1 MSFDLV
7 QIRKLAEA
15 KEDQNWKFR
24 QFLKTRRDL
33 EPDWLAKQRGARRCL
48 GDAKSLAGPHANA
61 LMNCHPEQRE
71 GSAVSA
77 EPAQLQ
83 IPRRAH
89 LASSG

>member
-15 KEDQNWKFR
+15 KDQNWKFR
-24 QFLKTRRDL
+24 Q

-48 GDAKSLAGPHANA
+48 GGAKSLAGPHANA

-71 GSAVSA
+71 GSAVSTGFV
-77 EPAQLQ
+77 
-83 IPRRAH
+83 RVGVFGNY
-89 LASSG
+89 LALAKAR